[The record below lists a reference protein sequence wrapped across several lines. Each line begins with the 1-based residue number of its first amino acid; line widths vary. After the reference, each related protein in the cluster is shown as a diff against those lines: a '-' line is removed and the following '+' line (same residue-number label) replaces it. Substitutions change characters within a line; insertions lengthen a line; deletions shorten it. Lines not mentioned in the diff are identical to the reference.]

1 MALSV
6 SQIISASYNDVVNE
20 ANKPENNW
28 AESAAMR
35 ELEKQGCIERIAG
48 GPQIETTL
56 DYKRNDGAEFQTTDL
71 QDVSVAKTDV
81 LTAALYDPAQLT
93 VPIVWSR
100 ADEAKN
106 PSKNQ
111 KVDLVKSL
119 LSNGLESHDDVLESA
134 VFAANTNG
142 FLGLATIVPDSGQGI
157 VGGIDASTEVW
168 WRNYSTTYAA
178 DFSTMLAVFTTAY
191 NTALKGSGSSMGP
204 KFMISGPT
212 PHAGYE
218 SKLVTNQRFV
228 DSSEAD
234 GGFKVLAFKTLRYVF
249 SHAGDDHVYFLSGR
263 SFKLYVFKNAY
274 RLLGDTAE
282 FADQRV
288 HPEDLHVGA
297 VRDQQQVASCGC
309 PLGVSS

>member
-6 SQIISASYNDVVNE
+6 SQIMSASYNDVVNE
-20 ANKPENNW
+20 SRKPENQW

-56 DYKRNDGAEFQTTDL
+56 DYKRNDGAEFQTSDL

-106 PSKNQ
+106 PTTNQ
-111 KVDLVKSL
+111 KVNLVQSL
-119 LSNGLESHDDVLESA
+119 LTNGLDSHDDVMESSL
-134 VFAANTNG
+134 FELDTNG
-142 FLGLATIVPDSGQGI
+142 FLGLPTIVPDDGQGT
-157 VGGIDASTEVW
+157 VGGISAVTEAW

-178 DFSTMLAVFTTAY
+178 DFSTFIAVATTAY
-191 NTALKGSGSSMGP
+191 NTALKGSGSGMGP
-204 KFMISGPT
+204 KFLLSGPT

-218 SKLVTNQRFV
+218 AKLVANQRFV
-228 DSSEAD
+228 DSDEAS

-249 SHAGDDHVYFLSGR
+249 SQYGDDHVYFLSGK

-274 RLLGDTAE
+274 RMLGDTAE
-282 FADQRV
+282 FPQTNGFIRKIFTLAQTGTNNKSR
-288 HPEDLHVGA
+288 LA
-297 VRDQQQVASCGC
+297 VIRSA
-309 PLGVSS
+309 

>member
-20 ANKPENNW
+20 SRKPENQW

-35 ELEKQGCIERIAG
+35 EMEKQGCIERIDG

-56 DYKRNDGAEFQTTDL
+56 DYKRNDGAEFQSTDL

-111 KVDLVKSL
+111 KVALVKSL
-119 LSNGLESHDDVLESA
+119 LQNGLDSHDDVLESA
-134 VFAANTNG
+134 LFTADTTG
-142 FLGLATIVPDSGQGI
+142 FKGLPTIVPTNGQGT
-157 VGGIDASTEVW
+157 VGGIDAGTEVW
-168 WRNYSTTYAA
+168 WRNYATTYAA
-178 DFSTMLAVFTTAY
+178 DFSTFIAVATTAY
-191 NTALKGSGSSMGP
+191 NTAMKGSGSAMGP

-218 SKLVTNQRFV
+218 SKLTVNQRFV

-234 GGFKVLAFKTLRYVF
+234 GGFKVLAFKSLRYVF
-249 SHAGDDHVYFLSGR
+249 SHAGDDKVYFLSGR
-263 SFKLYVFKNAY
+263 SFKLYVFKSAY

-282 FADQRV
+282 FPQTNGFIRKIFTLAQCGTNNKSR
-288 HPEDLHVGA
+288 LA
-297 VRDQQQVASCGC
+297 VIYSA
-309 PLGVSS
+309 